1 MNPHKAISK
10 QQKAFYRKLFIA
22 YQISTEN
29 HNLLSLHKL
38 TNMPRRTLQDAIAAF
53 VDLGIECEF
62 VQDGERNNA
71 GYYRINNWG
80 PIDSTWVNLN
90 IATVELVLQEL

>member
-1 MNPHKAISK
+1 MSSQKTASK

-22 YQISTEN
+22 YQISTDK

-38 TNMPRRTLQDAIAAF
+38 TNMPRRTLQDAIAALI
-53 VDLGIECEF
+53 DLGIECEF

-71 GYYRINNWG
+71 GYYQIKSWG
-80 PIDSTWVNLN
+80 AIDSIWVRAHQAE
-90 IATVELVLQEL
+90 IVSVLSA